1 MWRTINGENMNP
13 SKRKGDT
20 FERSI
25 VHKCESVGLKAYR
38 NRMSRAEPGSS
49 WDVSIVGKHF
59 ECKKRKDSFKKI
71 REWIIG
77 NDGVI
82 LGADREDPLIVLK
95 LEDYLGMLT

>member
-1 MWRTINGENMNP
+1 MNP

-25 VHKCESVGLKAYR
+25 IHMSEGMGLKAYR

-49 WDVSIVGKHF
+49 WDVSVAGRHL

-71 REWIIG
+71 RQWIEG

-82 LGADREDPLIVLK
+82 IGCDREDPLVVLHLNEWLK
-95 LEDYLGMLT
+95 LL

>member
-1 MWRTINGENMNP
+1 MNP

-25 VHKCESVGLKAYR
+25 IHQAEAIGLKAYR
-38 NRMSRAEPGSS
+38 NRMSRSPEGDSS
-49 WDVSIVGKHF
+49 WDVSMAGRRF

-71 REWIIG
+71 REWIEG

-82 LGADREDPLIVLK
+82 LGCDRESPLVVLR
-95 LEDYLGMLT
+95 LEDYLKLI